1 MAASQEVLG
10 AMSEIFEMSSGHQ
23 EMFFKYVAMGAHRSM
38 AKLAAQEGVE
48 ESSIRGPFERHHW
61 HKNAQKFDKIVGM
74 ELAND
79 YYRAVKSTK
88 RRLAA
93 GLMRYVDN
101 GSVAML
107 EGNMTPAT
115 IAELGQAVLLLGEL
129 MGDPE
134 TQPDEQIVNQ
144 MVEDGDFEE
153 ILEMVVEPN
162 VLKQIEVDGDEE

>member
-1 MAASQEVLG
+1 MAALAEVLG
-10 AMSEIFEMSSGHQ
+10 PMSEIFEMSSGHQ
-23 EMFFKYVAMGAHRSM
+23 AMFLKYLAMGAHRSL
-38 AKLAAQEGVE
+38 ATLAAEEEVK
-48 ESSIRGPFERHHW
+48 ESSIRGSFERYHW
-61 HKNAQKFDKIVGM
+61 KKNAQKFDKIVGM

-101 GSVAML
+101 GSKAML
-107 EGNMTPAT
+107 EDNLTPAT
-115 IAELGQAVLLLGEL
+115 ITELGQAVLLLGEL

-144 MVEDGDFEE
+144 MVEDGDFVE
-153 ILEMVVEPN
+153 ILEMVVEPD
-162 VLKQIEVDGDEE
+162 VLKQIGVDGDEE